1 MNLLIQHEY
10 FCREVVPAACKVPY
24 PDFDMGNVFN
34 QESHMPLFEVA
45 IIQKQTKKEAE
56 DGVGGEKLLMK
67 PTFVL
72 AKDGQTAAI
81 VAMMAEGA
89 PKDVDMNRAEVLVR
103 PFA

>member
-1 MNLLIQHEY
+1 
-10 FCREVVPAACKVPY
+10 
-24 PDFDMGNVFN
+24 
-34 QESHMPLFEVA
+34 MPLFEVA

-56 DGVGGEKLLMK
+56 DGVGGEKLLMA

-81 VAMMAEGA
+81 VAVMGDKA
-89 PKDVDMNRAEVLVR
+89 PKGIDMSRAEVLVR

>member
-1 MNLLIQHEY
+1 
-10 FCREVVPAACKVPY
+10 
-24 PDFDMGNVFN
+24 
-34 QESHMPLFEVA
+34 MPLFEVA

-56 DGVGGEKLLMK
+56 DGVGGEKLLMA

-81 VAMMAEGA
+81 VAVMGDKA
-89 PKDVDMNRAEVLVR
+89 PKDIDMSRAEVLVR